1 MLQCFRKAGHRMN
14 NATRGHVIGD
24 IMPVWLIGL
33 QKAIGRPAPSQF
45 SASSPQDPNSPCHVS
60 GCQAPLSRLMW
71 WPMYDFWVGQLA
83 PGAVTISNP
92 GMRAAPCASRGH
104 PPILHL
110 STLKAASRAPLSE
123 LSGPGLPCWVALSV
137 AWDHSASHQPPSSP
151 ASGHACS
158 PAPRAAACWS
168 VAATP

>member
-1 MLQCFRKAGHRMN
+1 MLQCFRRAGHRIN
-14 NATRGHVIGD
+14 TATRGHVIGD

-83 PGAVTISNP
+83 PGAVTIPHP
-92 GMRAAPCASRGH
+92 GMRAAPSS
-104 PPILHL
+104 PPVLHFIAV
-110 STLKAASRAPLSE
+110 AASSPAA
-123 LSGPGLPCWVALSV
+123 LSGTVRSWVAMRV
-137 AWDHSASHQPPSSP
+137 AWEHSASYQPPFSP

-158 PAPRAAACWS
+158 PAPRAASCWS